1 MLNPR
6 LFAEIRKQ
14 GKQGKQ
20 SRATFSV
27 VFKAYQV
34 KAISTA
40 SQRQFHQYTFK
51 EQLITEY
58 QCGSSNRDFL
68 KCMVTGYFIQRGNV
82 IASHLI
88 SLASEST
95 LRILNYHPSFKWN
108 PKNGLLLYK
117 SIDKAY
123 ENMEITFLLHSQTSI
138 ITIQVLYDD
147 LLLQKVFDGL
157 PEFTFFEGY
166 GARSKPRRKNFGKL

>member
-20 SRATFSV
+20 SRAMFSV

-68 KCMVTGYFIQRGNV
+68 KCMVTGIFYSKRQRNSFSFNFSGEWKY
-82 IASHLI
+82 
-88 SLASEST
+88 LANSQ
-95 LRILNYHPSFKWN
+95 PSFKWN